1 MKVPITQPTNSS
13 KPMLLM
19 FLTIMLTISLST
31 QAIADVYTYT
41 SHPFNQSFGSSFPL
55 EPAIGDT
62 LKIEFTFDGDLS
74 TGINNL
80 PFTMTA
86 GLLTLSSSSPNY
98 ISNFELFSVDS
109 TGLPT
114 SWHIQIS
121 TDAVFPGYAMNSQ
134 QGGGLT
140 QIDGVWYAFTS
151 NWIDQA
157 GVYVAG
163 PPPIDGWSRTSV
175 PEPATML
182 LIGSG
187 LLGLA
192 GYGRKKLFKK

>member
-1 MKVPITQPTNSS
+1 MKVPITQRTNSS

-19 FLTIMLTISLST
+19 FLTIMLTISLSA

-41 SHPFNQSFGSSFPL
+41 SYPFDQSFGSSFPL
-55 EPAIGDT
+55 KPAIGDT

-74 TGINNL
+74 TGTQSI

-86 GLLTLSSSSPNY
+86 ALLTLSSSSPTY
-98 ISNFELFSVDS
+98 TSNFELFSVDS

-114 SWHIQIS
+114 SWHIGIF
-121 TDAVFPGYAMNSQ
+121 TNGVFPGYAMNSQ
-134 QGGGLT
+134 QGGGLD

-151 NWIDQA
+151 TPEDQA
-157 GVYVAG
+157 GVYVVG

-175 PEPATML
+175 PEPSTML
-182 LIGSG
+182 LLGSG
-187 LLGLA
+187 LIGLV
-192 GYGRKKLFKK
+192 GFRRKFRP